1 MPQKI
6 NQKDLFQNTIK
17 ELYHSL
23 KGIGSYP
30 ADHPASI
37 EPIKKTYQMVKK
49 LLKTHDKLTTSV
61 VNNTLLVEDIPIN
74 SKYDFSSKLIG
85 DLTNR
90 KIASFSFS
98 RALTQSD
105 LKHFLMMISK
115 QPDNVTEGGGIGN
128 ALKKKGI
135 SSIKVD
141 EIKYVQVSDD
151 LVKKQDLETMDYPV
165 VNEVDLD
172 RAQDPFLDQLE
183 SNAAYANDILDGNA
197 RLDSNPYDP
206 VLQKSEEIDQTV
218 IQLIDK
224 GSDFDAF
231 RNSMASILA
240 KLDKKELAQMS
251 EYEAELKGKKTEMVE
266 SLINEYF
273 YSTVA
278 ENYVLN
284 SLQIGKYNKDYL
296 RRFLP
301 TEEQRKKATPYI
313 EKKLKE
319 YGRPDDILTDEQLMK
334 SKLYIKRKL
343 EGYGRAD
350 EIPAEQKRENANPL
364 IERKLEGYS
373 RADEIPTGRTGKNGN
388 PYIERNPG
396 GYGRAD
402 EIPAG
407 RTGKNGNPNI
417 ERNPEGYGRAD
428 EIPTGRTGKNGNP
441 YIEGEPEAYDGTE
454 FDPRIYHHQTNE
466 PFIDGPTDLTL
477 EGSEEISIREVEG
490 ESNEIED
497 TSDPET
503 DYLTRHSEEI
513 KEKITEL
520 LASGKTSEAKSI
532 LDHYSQRLDDKSWQ
546 IRKSVAEGFH
556 SILSGLD
563 EFDQLK
569 EDFRHLSNTYLNKLT
584 ERLKHEDHI
593 DSYLA
598 ITETYQAVCTTQQKK
613 EKYFVDETLGHRL
626 YSEEKIT
633 KTQLQQVLTTRKAN
647 KKSMQYNVAAL
658 NYTNENTLLHYLADQ
673 FKGFSMLNVSE
684 LKGIPNNILETIP
697 VKYAKRYYSLP
708 FKLDDQRLFTALEN
722 PRDMEKISDLEFISG
737 YSIVPFAAAE
747 FHLMNAIERF
757 YNLEVSSNVVVEQVI
772 EEIRQEDEGLEYIE
786 EKEEERTATLDE
798 FEGVQGPIVKL
809 VNVILKESVSKGAS
823 DIHIEPY
830 ENELRVRFRVDGTLT
845 QMMTPPYKYK
855 NGIASRL
862 KIMSR
867 LNISEKRLPQDGRFK
882 IKTDGKCVDFRV
894 STFPGTYGETVVLR
908 LLDKSNL
915 EIDISKLGMEKEDIN
930 SLTGAMY
937 KSKGMILVTGPTGSG
952 KTTSLYSMLQKLNDG
967 SRNINT
973 AEDPVE
979 YNIQGIN
986 QFQMN
991 PRIGLNF
998 AMALRSFLRQDPD
1011 IIMVGEMRDLET
1023 AEIAVKAA
1031 LTGHLVLSTLHTNS
1045 SFETITRLLEM
1056 GIEPFLV
1063 ATSVDLI
1070 IAQRLMR
1077 KICPACKKRASPPEM
1092 HLEYLKKMGLKVDTT
1107 KFYAGKG
1114 CAKCNHTGYKGRFAI
1129 YEVLPMYHEIREMI
1143 INRESSLK
1151 IQERAE
1157 KMGVKTLQNVGI
1169 SKVLEG
1175 ITTIDELM
1183 RVAI

>member
-6 NQKDLFQNTIK
+6 NQKDLFQDAVK

-30 ADHPASI
+30 ANHPASI
-37 EPIKKTYQMVKK
+37 EPIKKTYQMIKK
-49 LLKTHDKLTTSV
+49 LLKTHDQLTTSV
-61 VNNTLLVEDIPIN
+61 VDDTLLVEDIPIN
-74 SKYDFSSKLIG
+74 SKYGFSSKLVK

-98 RALTQSD
+98 RELTQSD
-105 LKHFLMMISK
+105 LKDFLVMISK
-115 QPDNVTEGGGIGN
+115 QPDHMTEGSGIGN

-135 SSIKVD
+135 SSIKVN
-141 EIKYVQVSDD
+141 EIKYVQLSDD
-151 LVKKQDLETMDYPV
+151 LVKKQNLEMMDFPV
-165 VNEVDLD
+165 VNETDLD
-172 RAQDPFLDQLE
+172 KEQYPFLDQLE
-183 SNAAYANDILDGNA
+183 SNAASASGLLDENANLG
-197 RLDSNPYDP
+197 LYPYDSA
-206 VLQKSEEIDQTV
+206 LQNTEEISRTV
-218 IQLIDK
+218 NQLIDK
-224 GSDFDAF
+224 SSDFNEF
-231 RNSMASILA
+231 RNVMESILS
-240 KLDKKELAQMS
+240 KLDKKNLVQMS
-251 EYEAELKGKKTEMVE
+251 EYEDKLKGKKAEMVE
-266 SLINEYF
+266 RLINEFF

-284 SLQIGKYNKDYL
+284 SIQIGKYNKDYL
-296 RRFLP
+296 RKFLP

-319 YGRPDDILTDEQLMK
+319 YGRPDDILTEEQLMK
-334 SKLYIKRKL
+334 SKLYVKRKL
-343 EGYGRAD
+343 EAYDRGDG
-350 EIPAEQKRENANPL
+350 IPAGQ
-364 IERKLEGYS
+364 
-373 RADEIPTGRTGKNGN
+373 TGKNEN
-388 PYIERNPG
+388 PYIQR
-396 GYGRAD
+396 
-402 EIPAG
+402 
-407 RTGKNGNPNI
+407 K
-417 ERNPEGYGRAD
+417 PE
-428 EIPTGRTGKNGNP
+428 K
-441 YIEGEPEAYDGTE
+441 YDGPE
-454 FDPRIYHHQTNE
+454 FDSMMYPHQTNE

-477 EGSEEISIREVEG
+477 EGSEEISIEEF
-490 ESNEIED
+490 EDKSNEIED

-503 DYLTRHSEEI
+503 DYLCRHSEEI
-513 KEKITEL
+513 REKITGL
-520 LASGKTSEAKSI
+520 LSSGKIAEAKSI

-584 ERLKHEDHI
+584 ERLKQEDHI

-598 ITETYQAVCTTQQKK
+598 ITDTYQAVCTKQQK
-613 EKYFVDETLGHRL
+613 EERYFVDETLGHRL
-626 YSEEKIT
+626 YSEEKIS
-633 KTQLQQVLTTRKAN
+633 KTQLQQVLTTRKSN
-647 KKSMQYNVAAL
+647 KKSLQYNVAAL
-658 NYTNENTLLHYLADQ
+658 NYADENTLLHFLADQ

-684 LKGIPNNILETIP
+684 LKELPNNILETIP

-708 FKLDDQRLFTALEN
+708 FKLDDQRLFTALED
-722 PRDMEKISDLEFISG
+722 PRDMDKISDLEFISG
-737 YSIVPFAAAE
+737 YSIVPFVAAE

-786 EKEEERTATLDE
+786 EKDEERTATLDE

-830 ENELRVRFRVDGTLT
+830 ENELRVRFRVDGTLM

-915 EIDISKLGMEKEDIN
+915 EIDISKLGMEKEEIN

-952 KTTSLYSMLQKLNDG
+952 KTTTLYSMLQKLNDG
-967 SRNINT
+967 SRNINS

-991 PRIGLNF
+991 PRIGLDF

-1023 AEIAVKAA
+1023 SEIAIKAA

-1077 KICPACKKRASPPEM
+1077 KICPACKQKASPPEM
-1092 HLEYLKKMGLKVDTT
+1092 HLEYLKKMGLRVDTT
-1107 KFYAGKG
+1107 KFYEGKG
-1114 CAKCNHTGYKGRFAI
+1114 CDKCNNTGYKGRFAI

-1143 INRESSLK
+1143 INRESSIK

-1175 ITTIDELM
+1175 STTIDELM